1 MNIAAMSIR
10 NPIAADPASTPH
22 GLPVETESPDL
33 HGDTAEGT
41 SDSESSQA
49 KSVEPSSMKDL
60 TMEALDD
67 LEKHFIGSN
76 PPHGLSTGLVGFD
89 AITGGL
95 QSGQLGVIAGR
106 PAMGKT
112 AFVMQ
117 TALHVSIGLKKTV
130 VVFSLQS
137 TAQQLTQRLLY
148 SIAGVSA
155 IKIRSRVVDRS
166 DCAQIIRA
174 AEMLADSRMLIDD
187 DSGLSVFELR
197 DRVRHWKTL
206 HDIQLVVVDKM
217 ACLESGTR
225 IGSSPHQFSFDEV
238 TWNLKAMAR
247 ELKIPVLGVAELN
260 RKPDE
265 RLGLDRG
272 WPRLK
277 DLRKRKAIAG
287 LADFVAML
295 VRESFYAENKRERKK
310 CGDRSHL
317 LLFKDVNCRPE
328 ILPLFFNQK
337 FCRFQE
343 PLLCE

>member
-1 MNIAAMSIR
+1 MSIS
-10 NPIAADPASTPH
+10 NPIAADPAQTPH
-22 GLPVETESPDL
+22 GLPVESESPDL
-33 HGDTAEGT
+33 HGDTAEGR

-60 TMEALDD
+60 TMVALDD
-67 LEKHFIGSN
+67 LEKHLIGTN
-76 PPHGLSTGLVGFD
+76 PPHGLSTGLVGLD

-95 QSGQLGVIAGR
+95 QPGQLGVIAGR

-130 VVFSLQS
+130 VIFSLQS

-148 SIAGVSA
+148 SMAGVSA
-155 IKIRSRVVDRS
+155 IKMRSRIVNRS
-166 DCAQIIRA
+166 DSAEVFRA
-174 AEMLADSRMLIDD
+174 AKMLADSQMLIDD

-206 HDIQLVVVDKM
+206 HDVQLVVVDKM

-225 IGSSPHQFSFDEV
+225 IGSPPHQFSFDEV

-265 RLGLDRG
+265 RLGRERG

-277 DLRKRKAIAG
+277 DLRNRKAIVG
-287 LADFVAML
+287 LADFVAVLM
-295 VRESFYAENKRERKK
+295 RESYYAENKRERKK

-317 LLFKDVNCRPE
+317 LLFKDANLRPE
-328 ILPLFFNQK
+328 ILPLNFNQK